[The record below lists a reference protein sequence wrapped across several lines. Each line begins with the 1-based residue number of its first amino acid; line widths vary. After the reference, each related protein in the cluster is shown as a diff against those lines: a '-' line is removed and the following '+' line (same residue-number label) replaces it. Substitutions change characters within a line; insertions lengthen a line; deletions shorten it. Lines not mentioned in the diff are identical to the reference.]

1 MLANSTIRLRYKWR
15 VSRYGRIGVIV
26 IAGLALGAVLVAGR
40 PIPQP
45 ETYHRFADGRTLWG
59 VPSALNVLSN
69 LPFLAVGLLGFI
81 FLARDSASAPRITDD
96 AQGQLPKLEKP
107 AYAVF
112 FAGVLLTAFG
122 SSYYHL
128 APSTERL
135 FWDRLPMSVAFSAL
149 VATVIAERI
158 SVKWSRIL
166 LLPFVIAGVASV
178 IVWHLSE
185 QRGSGDMRFYIFI
198 QGFPMLALPMMM
210 LLFSSRYTNPK
221 WLWLM
226 ILLYAA
232 AKVTEVLDVQ
242 IWDAFGRVVSGH
254 SLKHLLA
261 AGATY
266 SVLVML
272 GRRALRTESASIPK
286 GFSSFG
292 RARS

>member
-1 MLANSTIRLRYKWR
+1 
-15 VSRYGRIGVIV
+15 
-26 IAGLALGAVLVAGR
+26 
-40 PIPQP
+40 
-45 ETYHRFADGRTLWG
+45 

-69 LPFLAVGLLGFI
+69 FPFLAVGILGFI
-81 FLARDSASAPRITDD
+81 FLARGRSSASHLIDR

-128 APSTERL
+128 APSTARL
-135 FWDRLPMSVAFSAL
+135 FWDRLPMTVAFSAL
-149 VATVIAERI
+149 FAAVVAERI

-178 IVWHLSE
+178 IAWRLSE
-185 QRGSGDMRFYIFI
+185 QQGSGDMRFYIFV

-210 LLFSSRYTNPK
+210 LLFSPRYTSSK
-221 WLWLM
+221 WLWLTM
-226 ILLYAA
+226 LLYAA
-232 AKVTEVLDVQ
+232 AKVTELLDVQ
-242 IWDAFGRVVSGH
+242 IWNASGCAVSGH

-272 GRRALRTESASIPK
+272 GRRSI
-286 GFSSFG
+286 SL
-292 RARS
+292 